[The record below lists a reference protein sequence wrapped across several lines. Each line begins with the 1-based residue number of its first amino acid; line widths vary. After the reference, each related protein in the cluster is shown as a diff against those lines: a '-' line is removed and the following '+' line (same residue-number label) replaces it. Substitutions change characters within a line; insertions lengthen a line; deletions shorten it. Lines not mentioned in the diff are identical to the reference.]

1 MQLCAPQKG
10 GTTRT
15 MLSACRK
22 RTKHYLQTDLSQQ
35 VHMEKLLCST
45 QVNSLQYN
53 ILIAAMEIY
62 VLGSVVLKM
71 VMINPIWSR
80 SCGG

>member
-1 MQLCAPQKG
+1 
-10 GTTRT
+10 

-22 RTKHYLQTDLSQQ
+22 HTKHYLQTNLSQQ

-53 ILIAAMEIY
+53 LLIAAMEIY
-62 VLGSVVLKM
+62 ALGSMILKM
-71 VMINPIWSR
+71 VMINSIWSR